1 MIQKLL
7 ICKLL
12 AKSNI
17 MIKKICLVFIFI
29 LLSNISNASK
39 KIDLQKQIQSFSWNK
54 RIVLFITKGKYIH
67 FINEVDDFF
76 KKYRCENEIRNLAY
90 IKIVGDKVNEY
101 IFPDK
106 YKNKYGIWLIGY
118 DGKVKGHS
126 TDISLLKKIHL
137 LIDKMPV
144 RKREMIDS
152 QEQNGKCN

>member
-12 AKSNI
+12 AKRNM
-17 MIKKICLVFIFI
+17 MIKKICLIFIFI
-29 LLSNISNASK
+29 ILSNISNASK

-76 KKYRCENEIRNLAY
+76 KKYKCENEIRNLEF
-90 IKIVGDKVNEY
+90 IKIVGDEVNDY

-118 DGKVKGHS
+118 DGQVKGHS
-126 TDISLLKKIHL
+126 TDISLLKKIHN
-137 LIDKMPV
+137 LIDKMPI
-144 RKREMIDS
+144 RKREMVDS
-152 QEQNGKCN
+152 QAQNVKCN

>member
-1 MIQKLL
+1 MILG
-7 ICKLL
+7 
-12 AKSNI
+12 

-76 KKYRCENEIRNLAY
+76 KKYKCENEIRNLEF
-90 IKIVGDKVNEY
+90 IKIVGDEVNDY

-118 DGKVKGHS
+118 DGQVKGHS
-126 TDISLLKKIHL
+126 TDISLLKKIHN
-137 LIDKMPV
+137 LIDKMPI

-152 QEQNGKCN
+152 QAQNVKCN

>member
-1 MIQKLL
+1 MILE
-7 ICKLL
+7 
-12 AKSNI
+12 

-76 KKYRCENEIRNLAY
+76 KKYKCENEIRNLEF
-90 IKIVGDKVNEY
+90 IKIVGDEVNDY

-118 DGKVKGHS
+118 DGGDKS
-126 TDISLLKKIHL
+126 YSNDNSLLKELHKI
-137 LIDKMPV
+137 IDTMPI
-144 RKREMIDS
+144 RKIEMAN
-152 QEQNGKCN
+152 QNKKCK

>member
-1 MIQKLL
+1 MILG
-7 ICKLL
+7 
-12 AKSNI
+12 

-29 LLSNISNASK
+29 ILSNISNASE

-76 KKYRCENEIRNLAY
+76 KKYKCENEIRNLEF
-90 IKIVGDKVNEY
+90 IKIVGDEVNDY

-118 DGKVKGHS
+118 DGQVKGHS
-126 TDISLLKKIHL
+126 TDISLLKKIHH
-137 LIDKMPV
+137 LIDKMPI
-144 RKREMIDS
+144 RKKEMIDS
-152 QEQNGKCN
+152 LKKNRRCN